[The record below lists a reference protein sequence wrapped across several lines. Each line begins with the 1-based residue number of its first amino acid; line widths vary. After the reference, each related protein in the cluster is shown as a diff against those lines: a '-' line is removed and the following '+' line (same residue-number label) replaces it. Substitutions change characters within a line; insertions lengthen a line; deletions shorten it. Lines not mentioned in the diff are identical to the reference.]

1 MWRCSGNNI
10 YMLKINFYPE
20 SNLKD
25 FTEAVKVFQQIWV
38 EDGEKITQKWEEV
51 TGLKFIETEINA
63 VVADLKSCSHPL
75 TLRYS
80 NELDIKKSTLV
91 HELGHRILYKRG
103 SSAGDKTSFER
114 HKFLF
119 LALYDVFLELY
130 GQEFTSKIIAWDS
143 QLGKDKGQSM
153 YEDAWQWALKYK
165 TKEERQKVFKE
176 ILSGQYAFLMG
187 SENV

>member
-80 NELDIKKSTLV
+80 NELDIKNRRWFTNWDIEFCTSEEAALETRPV
-91 HELGHRILYKRG
+91 SRG
-103 SSAGDKTSFER
+103 ISFC
-114 HKFLF
+114 
-119 LALYDVFLELY
+119 
-130 GQEFTSKIIAWDS
+130 S
-143 QLGKDKGQSM
+143 
-153 YEDAWQWALKYK
+153 
-165 TKEERQKVFKE
+165 
-176 ILSGQYAFLMG
+176 
-187 SENV
+187 